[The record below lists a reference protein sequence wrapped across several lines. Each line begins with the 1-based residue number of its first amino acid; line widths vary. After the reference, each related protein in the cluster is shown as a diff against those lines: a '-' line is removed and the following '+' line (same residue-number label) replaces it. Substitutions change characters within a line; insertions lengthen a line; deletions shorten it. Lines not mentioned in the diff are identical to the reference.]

1 MFLDMIYKWV
11 IICPRDFYHG
21 GKCLAQKM
29 WSYLLRLVQY
39 WVSCEFFHTLAVT
52 NNQYPGVWH
61 ILYAK
66 IDFTEWPDLL
76 KSIFSLTHT
85 KLFQVVAW
93 LWFWYRCSPTKSER
107 KRELQKIWAFW
118 NLASIRAGIKKASSS
133 SRFLAKIVISNIGFK
148 IDAWNSHDINS
159 FFQPP
164 SLREYIR
171 SIWVLVQHGKV
182 VSVNFKSTYDMRYEI
197 KNKQIKT
204 TLPRIL
210 SRLFS
215 SIVADNSK
223 MGHLNAALMNFHV
236 SEQ

>member
-1 MFLDMIYKWV
+1 MGRFVVIY
-11 IICPRDFYHG
+11 IFADPY
-21 GKCLAQKM
+21 Q
-29 WSYLLRLVQY
+29 
-39 WVSCEFFHTLAVT
+39 TL
-52 NNQYPGVWH
+52 
-61 ILYAK
+61 
-66 IDFTEWPDLL
+66 
-76 KSIFSLTHT
+76 
-85 KLFQVVAW
+85 QVVTW
-93 LWFWYRCSPTKSER
+93 LWFWHRYWCSPTKSER

-182 VSVNFKSTYDMRYEI
+182 VSVNFKSTCDTRCER

-204 TLPRIL
+204 ALPRIL

-223 MGHLNAALMNFHV
+223 IGHLNAALMNFHV